1 MTTDRINWPALA
13 IEFFSIFIAVT
24 MAFGLDKWNEN
35 RRDRL
40 SETKILQEIRH
51 GLALDLLDMEQN
63 IRGHRQGIKAC
74 VYFRKMISGG
84 EASPDSLGFHYYA
97 ILRDYISIQNA
108 SGYESLKSKGL
119 ELIENDSL
127 RLHIISLYD
136 FHYQFLEKLEENYS
150 ENQFDKSYF
159 HRIND
164 ILTDHM
170 AFDSS
175 GRMTALA
182 QPLPLSSKEKA
193 ALHLYVNRIQFNRQ
207 FVIKLYFSTKEKI
220 QELIEEID
228 EDIAMKAL

>member
-1 MTTDRINWPALA
+1 MTTDRINWTALA

-24 MAFGLDKWNEN
+24 MAFALDKWNEN

-40 SETKILQEIRH
+40 SETKILLEIRH

-63 IRGHRQGIKAC
+63 INGHRQGIKAC
-74 VYFRKMISGG
+74 IYFRKMIGG
-84 EASPDSLGFHYYA
+84 DEASPDSLGFHYYA

-136 FHYQFLEKLEENYS
+136 FHYQILEKLEENYS
-150 ENQFDKSYF
+150 ENQFDKNYF
-159 HRIND
+159 HPIND

-170 AFDSS
+170 AFDEN
-175 GRMTALA
+175 GKMTTLA
-182 QPLPLSSKEKA
+182 QPLPLSSKQKA
-193 ALHLYVNRIQFNRQ
+193 AFHIYVNRIQFNRQ
-207 FVIKLYFSTKEKI
+207 FVISLYFNTKEKI

-228 EDIAMKAL
+228 KEIAVESL